1 MREVHLKQV
10 IAASKITDSHKGII
24 MDFKQIERGCQAAVT
39 DGGRLNCV
47 CNSTHSR
54 KETAIGIADPVLG
67 CRMSRPFL
75 RTLSSTCNN
84 NNIVLH
90 THLMFDSVLDHIKNI
105 ITCYLSG
112 SRISL
117 KLRIQKS
124 SQAK

>member
-24 MDFKQIERGCQAAVT
+24 MGFKQIERGCQAAVT
-39 DGGRLNCV
+39 DGGRLDSV

-54 KETAIGIADPVLG
+54 NETAIGIADPVLG

-90 THLMFDSVLDHIKNI
+90 THLMFDSVRDHIKHI

-117 KLRIQKS
+117 KLRIQ
-124 SQAK
+124 